1 MRIGSE
7 LAYQIAQQIEALGSQ
22 IQVRTATLVG
32 GMDMMQ
38 QSIAL
43 SKKPHV
49 VIATPGRLQDHLE
62 NTKGFSLRKLK
73 YLVLDEA
80 DRLLDLD
87 FGPIIDKLLSALP
100 RDRTTMMFS
109 ATMTTKVARLQRAS
123 LHKPVRVEVK
133 GDQRTADNLS
143 QYYLFMPHERKE
155 VYLVWLANENAAAS
169 AIVFTRTVADA
180 QRIATLLRILG
191 FGAIPLHGS
200 MPQEARLAALQR
212 FRGGSAGAAGGPR
225 ILVATDVAARGLD
238 IPAVDLVVN
247 YDLPG
252 NSKDYIH
259 RVGRTARAGR
269 SGKAVSLVSQYD
281 VELLQRIEAAIG
293 VKLNLYPGGNDT
305 DAILMLAERVGEAGR
320 RAKLDLKDQAMA
332 GGGGGGG
339 HKRKHKESK
348 WDAMDRDEDS
358 RDGKPARGKAKPKNG
373 KKIRQY

>member
-332 GGGGGGG
+332 GGGGGSG

>member
-1 MRIGSE
+1 MNSE
-7 LAYQIAQQIEALGSQ
+7 LAYQTAEQIEALGSQ

-62 NTKGFSLRKLK
+62 NTKGFNLRKLK

-87 FGPIIDKLLSALP
+87 FGPIIDRLLASLP
-100 RDRTTMMFS
+100 RQRTTMMFS

-123 LHKPVRVEVK
+123 LHKPVRVDIK
-133 GDQRTADNLS
+133 GDQRTADNLT

-169 AIVFTRTVADA
+169 MIMFTRTVADA
-180 QRIATLLRILG
+180 QRLATLLRILG

-200 MPQEARLAALQR
+200 MPQDARLAALQR

-238 IPAVDLVVN
+238 IPAVDMVVN

-281 VELLQRIEAAIG
+281 VEILQRIEAAIG
-293 VKLNLYPGGNDT
+293 VRLSLYPGGNDT
-305 DAILMLAERVGEAGR
+305 DAILMLAERVAEAGR
-320 RAKLDLKDQAMA
+320 RAKLDLKEQAMA
-332 GGGGGGG
+332 GGGK
-339 HKRKHKESK
+339 KRKPRESK

-358 RDGKPARGKAKPKNG
+358 RGSESKPLRGKAKPKG
-373 KKIRQY
+373 KKIRQR